1 MTNKR
6 AAGRYDFV
14 PPDCDQER
22 RAAILSDVS
31 AMRVE
36 RLKLLLWLSERS
48 EWEKTTPNFLDAAA
62 IVQRRINKIEE
73 RLSEVGLAC
82 DGLERVL

>member
-6 AAGRYDFV
+6 PARRYDPV
-14 PPDCDQER
+14 PLDCNQER
-22 RAAILSDVS
+22 RAAILSDVP

-48 EWEKTTPNFLDAAA
+48 EWEKTTPNFLDAVA
-62 IVQRRINKIEE
+62 IVQRRIDHIEE
-73 RLSEVGLAC
+73 RFSEVGLAC
-82 DGLERVL
+82 DGVERVL

>member
-6 AAGRYDFV
+6 PAGRYDPV

-22 RAAILSDVS
+22 RAAILLDVS
-31 AMRVE
+31 AMRFE

-48 EWEKTTPNFLDAAA
+48 EWEKTTPNFLEATAF
-62 IVQRRINKIEE
+62 VKRRIDKIEE
-73 RLSEVGLAC
+73 RFSEVGLAC
-82 DGLERVL
+82 DGFERVL